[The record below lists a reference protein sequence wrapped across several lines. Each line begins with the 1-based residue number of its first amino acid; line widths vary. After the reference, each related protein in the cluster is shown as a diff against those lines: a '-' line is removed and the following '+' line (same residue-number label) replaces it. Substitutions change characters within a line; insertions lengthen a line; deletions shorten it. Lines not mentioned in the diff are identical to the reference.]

1 MQCPSCDCQNSE
13 VAKFCDVCGTALPLH
28 CPACGGPNRTSAKF
42 CSECG
47 VALDQQPSP
56 KGPPPTRL
64 ISPNLWLLGFAL
76 GTAVEAQSVPE
87 GERKMVTALFV
98 DIIEFDRARAK
109 SRPRRSARDHRPCTR
124 ADDRRR
130 AAL

>member
-13 VAKFCDVCGTALPLH
+13 AAKFCDACGTALPLH

-56 KGPPPTRL
+56 KANATSKPQPMV
-64 ISPNLWLLGFAL
+64 LGFAI
-76 GTAVEAQSVPE
+76 GTPVEAQSVPE

-98 DIIEFDRARAK
+98 DIMDSTELGQNLDPEEARAIVD
-109 SRPRRSARDHRPCTR
+109 PLLGLMIDAVRR
-124 ADDRRR
+124 
-130 AAL
+130 